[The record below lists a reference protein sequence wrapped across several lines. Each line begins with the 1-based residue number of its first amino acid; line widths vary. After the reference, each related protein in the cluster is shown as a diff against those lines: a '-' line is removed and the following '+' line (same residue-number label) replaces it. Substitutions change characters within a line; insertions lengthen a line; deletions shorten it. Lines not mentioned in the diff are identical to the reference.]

1 MRFIYA
7 QPKPRPSIEIHLG
20 RTPRWTALV
29 VVLAVM
35 AMLIGVVALYVE
47 YTPDALRIDVP
58 KPNVQNVSA
67 KIQQHVDDVVEKVV
81 RK

>member
-20 RTPRWTALV
+20 RLPRWTALV

-35 AMLIGVVALYVE
+35 AMIVGVVSLWVQYDPTV
-47 YTPDALRIDVP
+47 LRIDVP
-58 KPNVQNVSA
+58 KPNMQNVSA
-67 KIQQHVDDVVEKVV
+67 QIQQSVDKALTPKAVK
-81 RK
+81 